1 MSDAAAV
8 AAGADLRVVLRDAL
22 ESGKAIE
29 IVELPTG
36 EQSGGM
42 FDWMLIATATSSRH
56 AVALAERLR
65 RAQKKAGLGA
75 AKIEGER
82 AGEWILL
89 DSGAV
94 VAHIMSAEAR
104 ERYDLE
110 SLWRFEK

>member
-1 MSDAAAV
+1 
-8 AAGADLRVVLRDAL
+8 
-22 ESGKAIE
+22 
-29 IVELPTG
+29 
-36 EQSGGM
+36 M

-65 RAQKKAGLGA
+65 RAQKSRIGRGE
-75 AKIEGER
+75 IEGER